1 MDAREK
7 IKTELAAAIVMP
19 IGRIAEYIDSQLD
32 TNDALASAVALET
45 KTLKQCYEY
54 IVAKA
59 KEEAPKGSSS
69 ACYDDATVYAWA
81 IEYYMKPEEEK
92 KPKEE
97 EKSKEEEKPKAKRAK
112 AKKEPEQIKMPDPII
127 EADDDDFLA

>member
-19 IGRIAEYIDSQLD
+19 IGRIAEYLDSQLD
-32 TNDALASAVALET
+32 TNDALANAVLLES
-45 KTLKQCYEY
+45 KTLKKCYEY

-69 ACYDDATVYAWA
+69 ACYDDATVYSWA
-81 IEYYMKPEEEK
+81 IDYYLKPE
-92 KPKEE
+92 
-97 EKSKEEEKPKAKRAK
+97 EEEKPKEEKPKRTK
-112 AKKEPEQIKMPDPII
+112 TKKEPEQIKMPEPEN
-127 EADDDDFLA
+127 EAGDDDFLA